1 MNALLAALAALPVAA
16 VAADSTLPPAQQEL
30 FETERAFVR
39 LAAERGFR
47 DSFYAYFADDGIAFN
62 PHPFRVRA
70 ALASQPSTPA
80 VSDWIQRSFSAFG
93 SMPGLARKAR
103 SASQRAQCSA
113 GGSFAPF
120 TAITCTSPARPA
132 SEMASR

>member
-1 MNALLAALAALPVAA
+1 MFSGICTRWVPR
-16 VAADSTLPPAQQEL
+16 AQVSVTCL
-30 FETERAFVR
+30 GRS
-39 LAAERGFR
+39 G
-47 DSFYAYFADDGIAFN
+47 S
-62 PHPFRVRA
+62 
-70 ALASQPSTPA
+70 ASHPSTPA

-113 GGSFAPF
+113 GGSLAPF
-120 TAITCTSPARPA
+120 AAITCTSPARPA